1 MGLTKPRPRK
11 AVSQATISKL
21 SKAMSDPTKT
31 FYGVSLR
38 QNAVA
43 PDGGSWVNYRLG
55 HRFLPADMVLPDNYL
70 TGDGSLNASVPNPN
84 KPKVLGSPYTLH
96 EIMLDQTHVD
106 SDRSKPIKVTS
117 FGLNVIKALKDLHNS
132 DGNNPQA
139 QKVIDDAY
147 HQLILAPQIKAQ
159 EEQLAKQKKAKELE
173 YATLKMR
180 VHELEKSTSVPIYE
194 NNTDVNWSLEKTTT
208 YLPLAVVGIVIV
220 VILLFL
226 RRRA

>member
-1 MGLTKPRPRK
+1 LGLTKPRPRK
-11 AVSQATISKL
+11 AVSQATQQKL

-31 FYGVSLR
+31 MYGVSLR

-43 PDGGSWVNYRLG
+43 PDGGSWINYKLG
-55 HRFLPADMVLPDNYL
+55 YRFLPADVLMPKGSK
-70 TGDGSLNASVPNPN
+70 TGDGSPAD
-84 KPKVLGSPYTLH
+84 GYTLY
-96 EIMLDQTHVD
+96 EIMKDQTHVD

-117 FGLNVIKALKDLHNS
+117 FGLKVIKALKDLHNS
-132 DGNNPQA
+132 NGDNPKA

-147 HQLILAPQIKAQ
+147 HQLIIAPQIKAQ
-159 EEQLAKQKKAKELE
+159 QEQLAKQKKDKELE

-180 VHELEKSTSVPIYE
+180 VIELEKRPAPVPARTKSPTS
-194 NNTDVNWSLEKTTT
+194 
-208 YLPLAVVGIVIV
+208 YLPLALVGIVVV

>member
-1 MGLTKPRPRK
+1 MSAKPRPRK
-11 AVSQATISKL
+11 PVSQKTISKL
-21 SKAMSDPTKT
+21 STATGKFIRKDLSSRSP
-31 FYGVSLR
+31 SH
-38 QNAVA
+38 A
-43 PDGGSWVNYRLG
+43 PDGGSWENYRLG

-70 TGDGSLNASVPNPN
+70 TGDGSVNANIPAPDGR
-84 KPKVLGSPYTLH
+84 PKTLGAPYTVH

-106 SDRSKPIKVTS
+106 SDRTKPLKKTS

-132 DGNNPQA
+132 NGDNPQA

-147 HQLILAPQIKAQ
+147 HKLILAPQIKAQ

-180 VHELEKSTSVPIYE
+180 VMELRAKKTPTPTAPVVSISTEKS
-194 NNTDVNWSLEKTTT
+194 WSKYAIL
-208 YLPLAVVGIVIV
+208 GIGV
-220 VILLFL
+220 VIFLIIL

>member
-11 AVSQATISKL
+11 AVSQATISQL
-21 SKAMSDPTKT
+21 STATGAWQARDLSPR
-31 FYGVSLR
+31 SSSH
-38 QNAVA
+38 A
-43 PDGGSWVNYRLG
+43 PDGSSWENYNKG
-55 HRFLPADMVLPDNYL
+55 WRFLPADIVMSPDSK
-70 TGDGSLNASVPNPN
+70 TGDGSPQPI
-84 KPKVLGSPYTLH
+84 PPYTTH
-96 EIMLDQTHVD
+96 EIYKDQTHVD

-117 FGLNVIKALKDLHNS
+117 FGLNVLKALKDLHNS
-132 DGNNPQA
+132 NGDNPKA
-139 QKVIDDAY
+139 QKVIDDAHY
-147 HQLILAPQIKAQ
+147 QLTIAPQIKAQ

-180 VHELEKSTSVPIYE
+180 VIELEKQQTPKRPTPTAPAITTSP
-194 NNTDVNWSLEKTTT
+194 TS

>member
-21 SKAMSDPTKT
+21 SKAMGDPTKT

-38 QNAVA
+38 QKAVA
-43 PDGGSWVNYRLG
+43 PDGGAPADYNKGW
-55 HRFLPADMVLPDNYL
+55 RFLPANFVMSPNSK
-70 TGDGSLNASVPNPN
+70 TGDGSHQPNP
-84 KPKVLGSPYTLH
+84 PYTTH
-96 EIMLDQTHVD
+96 EVYKDQTHVD
-106 SDRSKPIKVTS
+106 SDRSKPIKATS
-117 FGLNVIKALKDLHNS
+117 FGLRVVKAMKELHKSN
-132 DGNNPQA
+132 GNNPQA
-139 QKVIDDAY
+139 QKVIDDAHY
-147 HQLILAPQIKAQ
+147 QLILAPQIKAQ

-180 VHELEKSTSVPIYE
+180 VIELEKKQTPTPTAPAIITSP
-194 NNTDVNWSLEKTTT
+194 TS

>member
-1 MGLTKPRPRK
+1 MVTKPRPRK

-21 SKAMSDPTKT
+21 SKAMGDPTKT
-31 FYGVSLR
+31 IYGVSLR
-38 QNAVA
+38 QNAIA
-43 PDGGSWVNYRLG
+43 PDGGSWANYNLG
-55 HRFLPADMVLPDNYL
+55 YRFLPADMVLPDNYK
-70 TGDGSLNASVPNPN
+70 TGDGSHQASIAYPDGRR
-84 KPKVLGSPYTLH
+84 KVLGAPYTLH

-106 SDRSKPIKVTS
+106 SDRSKPIKTTS
-117 FGLNVIKALKDLHNS
+117 FGLKVIQALKDLHNS
-132 DGNNPQA
+132 NGDNPKA
-139 QKVIDDAY
+139 QKVIDDSY
-147 HQLILAPQIKAQ
+147 HQLIIAPQIKAQ

-180 VHELEKSTSVPIYE
+180 VIELEKQQTPKRPTPTPTAPEIITSP
-194 NNTDVNWSLEKTTT
+194 TS

>member
-11 AVSQATISKL
+11 PVSQATQQKL

-31 FYGVSLR
+31 MYGVSLR

-43 PDGGSWVNYRLG
+43 PDGGSWANYHLG

-70 TGDGSLNASVPNPN
+70 TGDGSHNASVPHPDGRQ
-84 KPKVLGSPYTLH
+84 KVLGAPYTLH

-117 FGLNVIKALKDLHNS
+117 FGLKVIKALKDLHSSNG
-132 DGNNPQA
+132 DNPKA

-147 HQLILAPQIKAQ
+147 HQLILAPQIKAK
-159 EEQLAKQKKAKELE
+159 EEQIAKQKKDKELE

-180 VHELEKSTSVPIYE
+180 VIELEKRPAPVPAIITSP
-194 NNTDVNWSLEKTTT
+194 TS
-208 YLPLAVVGIVIV
+208 YLPFAVVGIVIV

>member
-1 MGLTKPRPRK
+1 MGLTKPRTRK
-11 AVSQATISKL
+11 PVSQATQQKL

-31 FYGVSLR
+31 MYGVSLR

-43 PDGGSWVNYRLG
+43 PDGGSWANYNLG

-70 TGDGSLNASVPNPN
+70 TGDGSLNANVPATDRE
-84 KPKVLGSPYTLH
+84 KFLGAPYTLH

-117 FGLNVIKALKDLHNS
+117 FGLKVIKALKDLHNS
-132 DGNNPQA
+132 NGDNPKA

-159 EEQLAKQKKAKELE
+159 EELLAKQKKDKELE

-180 VHELEKSTSVPIYE
+180 VIELEKKPAPVVSISPD
-194 NNTDVNWSLEKTTT
+194 NNWSKYAIL
-208 YLPLAVVGIVIV
+208 GIGV
-220 VILLFL
+220 VIFLIIL
-226 RRRA
+226 RRRK